1 MYDQKPAICMK
12 TKILLLQCLVLA
24 IVAAQ
29 AQDRPQSRME
39 QYIDSLKN
47 THRIEYLGE
56 GEKPSVSDERALLD
70 IFYYDQF
77 RNAQDPRA
85 PYFLFM
91 SRDANFV
98 MGLGGVVRMRGWYD
112 WAGSMPNNGFIPYN
126 IAIPKNPARSRWLGS
141 TPAGTALYFRVLG
154 HNATVGDYQLY
165 IEANFD
171 GYNQRGFLLKKSYA
185 IINDWTIGYAHS
197 TFSDPLAEPL
207 LVDGQGPNAY
217 VSTTAVLV
225 RWMHSLRKDWIVAAS
240 VEMPQSFVDANGTT
254 TQRLNDWMPN
264 FAAFS
269 QYEWAPNQ
277 HVRLA
282 GILRTLP
289 YRDLVAGENRNR
301 MGWGVQLSSVM
312 RPWKPL
318 TLYFMGN
325 YGRGIGS
332 LTGDLIM
339 GNYDLV
345 NNPETPGEMYAPRLF
360 GWYGA
365 AQYHFTPNLFTGL
378 TFGQLRYL
386 PEYGESS
393 SEYKYGLYS
402 ALNLFWNITPRIQV
416 GGELNLG
423 KRENADGQS
432 RWARRVSVM
441 TQFSF

>member
-1 MYDQKPAICMK
+1 MD
-12 TKILLLQCLVLA
+12 
-24 IVAAQ
+24 
-29 AQDRPQSRME
+29 
-39 QYIDSLKN
+39 
-47 THRIEYLGE
+47 
-56 GEKPSVSDERALLD
+56 
-70 IFYYDQF
+70 
-77 RNAQDPRA
+77 
-85 PYFLFM
+85 
-91 SRDANFV
+91 
-98 MGLGGVVRMRGWYD
+98 D
-112 WAGSMPNNGFIPYN
+112 WVPN
-126 IAIPKNPARSRWLGS
+126 L
-141 TPAGTALYFRVLG
+141 
-154 HNATVGDYQLY
+154 
-165 IEANFD
+165 
-171 GYNQRGFLLKKSYA
+171 
-185 IINDWTIGYAHS
+185 
-197 TFSDPLAEPL
+197 
-207 LVDGQGPNAY
+207 
-217 VSTTAVLV
+217 
-225 RWMHSLRKDWIVAAS
+225 
-240 VEMPQSFVDANGTT
+240 
-254 TQRLNDWMPN
+254 
-264 FAAFS
+264 AAFS

-289 YRDLVAGENRNR
+289 YRDLVVGENRNQ

-325 YGRGIGS
+325 YGRGISS

-345 NNPETPGEMYAPRLF
+345 NRLDHPGEMYAPRLF

-386 PEYGESS
+386 PEQGQAPA
-393 SEYKYGLYS
+393 EYKYGLYS

-423 KRENADGQS
+423 KRENVDGAS